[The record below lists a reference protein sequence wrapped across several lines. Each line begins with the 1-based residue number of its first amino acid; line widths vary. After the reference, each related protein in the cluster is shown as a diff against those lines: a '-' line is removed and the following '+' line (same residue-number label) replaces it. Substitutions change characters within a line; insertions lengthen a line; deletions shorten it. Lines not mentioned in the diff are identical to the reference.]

1 MLEIGEV
8 PRSLFVMS
16 AMPKDSMA
24 IPARKHISR
33 LMKYGMNHDSFVRSI
48 RCSAG
53 RQVDGMPVASGLKIL
68 DYLAQRTSQSLAFRR
83 VHAAHG
89 RFIGIAHD
97 IGHPCRI
104 VPPRI
109 GEQHSV

>member
-33 LMKYGMNHDSFVRSI
+33 LMKYGMNHDSFR
-48 RCSAG
+48 
-53 RQVDGMPVASGLKIL
+53 
-68 DYLAQRTSQSLAFRR
+68 AF
-83 VHAAHG
+83 
-89 RFIGIAHD
+89 
-97 IGHPCRI
+97 HPM
-104 VPPRI
+104 
-109 GEQHSV
+109 

>member
-33 LMKYGMNHDSFVRSI
+33 LMEYGMNHDSF
-48 RCSAG
+48 
-53 RQVDGMPVASGLKIL
+53 
-68 DYLAQRTSQSLAFRR
+68 R
-83 VHAAHG
+83 VLC
-89 RFIGIAHD
+89 
-97 IGHPCRI
+97 PM
-104 VPPRI
+104 
-109 GEQHSV
+109 